1 MSFSSSD
8 DDSSALSLQSSLE
21 DLSLEFTTD
30 RKFIR
35 WANANPR
42 HPRNWTTNRK
52 VYDTAIIIWL
62 EFFTTAISA
71 SGASA
76 AADAQHEFG
85 ISHTLSIFLFIS
97 MFVSLALRIESSIG
111 GIVCPPFSECF
122 GRRWLYIIS
131 MAIYCI
137 SCLIIGLVPSISG
150 VVIGRF
156 FSGFMSAIPTAV
168 VPGSIEDLYN
178 AKDRIFFIFL
188 WAMLANTGLI
198 IGPIMG
204 TYIVSTLGWRWI
216 FYIGAIVLGIT
227 TGFLFNLQESR
238 HTVLLENEVTKL
250 RKVTGMQE
258 LRALN
263 PDHVPDLRTFLQSA
277 VFRPARFL
285 FTEPIVFLV
294 SIIASIA
301 FAMVY
306 LFTEALPTVYGDM
319 GFTTQTSSLP
329 FLALGFGFL
338 LSSLTRVLDHAILDK
353 LYREGKPITPE
364 SKLIG
369 FCIGAPVLAL
379 GLWWFAWTIPPLVPN
394 VHWIISATALVPIGY
409 SLNEIDTVLA
419 GYLADSYLSYA
430 SSGFA
435 AMSFL
440 RAILSAVFPLFT
452 QKMYAGLNANV
463 ATSVLAVV
471 STVFCIIPPL
481 FIRMGARIRKRSKFA
496 ERSLQIYM
504 ESTVDLDGY

>member
-8 DDSSALSLQSSLE
+8 DDTSALSLQSSLE

-85 ISHTLSIFLFIS
+85 ISHTLSVFLFIS
-97 MFVSLALRIESSIG
+97 IYLIGQSIG
-111 GIVCPPFSECF
+111 GIVFPPFSECF

-137 SCLIIGLVPSISG
+137 SCLTTGLVPSISG
-150 VVIGRF
+150 VVVGRF
-156 FSGFMSAIPTAV
+156 FSGFTSAIPTAV

-178 AKDRIFFIFL
+178 AKDRIVFIFL
-188 WAMLANTGLI
+188 WAMLANTGLLI

-204 TYIVSTLGWRWI
+204 TYIVSGLGWRWI
-216 FYIGAIVLGIT
+216 FYIGAIVIGIT

-238 HTVLLENEVTKL
+238 HTILLENEVSKL

-285 FTEPIVFLV
+285 VTEPIVFIV
-294 SIIASIA
+294 STIASIA

-306 LFTEALPTVYGDM
+306 LFTEALPAVYGDM

-329 FLALGFGFL
+329 FLALGCGFL

-369 FCIGAPVLAL
+369 FSIGAPVLAL

-394 VHWIISATALVPIGY
+394 VHWIVSATALVPVGY

-440 RAILSAVFPLFT
+440 RAILSAIFP
-452 QKMYAGLNANV
+452 
-463 ATSVLAVV
+463 
-471 STVFCIIPPL
+471 C
-481 FIRMGARIRKRSKFA
+481 
-496 ERSLQIYM
+496 SLKGCTLI
-504 ESTVDLDGY
+504 